1 MTASAPAPVPGSAPQ
16 PEPPTGAPR
25 IGRVRWPLYAAGFT
39 TAFGAHA
46 VAANLGVYTGNRG
59 GDLLVLGFLLALYD
73 GAEVVLKPVFGGLVD
88 RVGGKPVLL
97 GGLIA
102 FAAASAGFVLA
113 DNPAALTLARLG
125 QGAAAAAFSPAA
137 NTLVARLTP
146 GRSGR
151 AFGSYGAWKGL
162 GYALGPLL
170 GSALVAVQGFA
181 LLFSVLAGLALAVAA
196 WSALA
201 VPAAAPLPK
210 RRSTVADLA
219 RRIKAPDFLAPT
231 VALAGATGALSAG
244 VGFLP
249 VVGHRL
255 HMGPLVTGALV
266 SLLAVTA
273 ALAQPR
279 VGRAHDAGR
288 LSTRAGLAGGLALCA
303 LGFAGAAFVPHL
315 AALLAGA
322 VLIGAGTA
330 LITPIG
336 FAHLAATAPPDRLGS
351 TMGAAEVGRE
361 LGDAGGPLLVGALAT
376 ATTLTGGLAALA
388 ATLAAGALGL
398 SRLRAEAS
406 ADAPADTV
414 AKP

>member
-1 MTASAPAPVPGSAPQ
+1 MTASAPAPGSAP
-16 PEPPTGAPR
+16 EAAESPTPSR
-25 IGRVRWPLYAAGFT
+25 VGRVRWPLYAAGFT

-46 VAANLGVYTGNRG
+46 VAANLGVYTEGRG

-73 GAEVVLKPVFGGLVD
+73 GAEVVLKPVFGALVD

-97 GGLIA
+97 GGLLA

-170 GSALVAVQGFA
+170 GSALVAVHGFT
-181 LLFSVLAGLALAVAA
+181 LLFSVLAGLALAVATWA
-196 WSALA
+196 ALV

-210 RRSTVADLA
+210 RRSTLADLV
-219 RRIKAPDFLAPT
+219 RRVSAPDFLAPT
-231 VALAGATGALSAG
+231 AALASATGALSAA

-249 VVGHRL
+249 VVGHNL
-255 HMGPLVTGALV
+255 HMGPLVTGAVV

-273 ALAQPR
+273 ALIQPR
-279 VGRAHDAGR
+279 VGRAHDNGR
-288 LSTRAGLAGGLALCA
+288 LNTRTGLVGGTALCA
-303 LGFAGAAFVPHL
+303 LGLALAAFIPHL
-315 AALLAGA
+315 AALLLAAMLVG
-322 VLIGAGTA
+322 IGTA
-330 LITPIG
+330 LITPVG
-336 FAHLAATAPPDRLGS
+336 FAHLAATTPPDRLGS

-388 ATLAAGALGL
+388 AVLAAGALGL
-398 SRLRAEAS
+398 NRLRTTPPAEAV
-406 ADAPADTV
+406 P
-414 AKP
+414 KP